1 MESVAQMLIVFGAIA
16 GVILLPI
23 YWRAQMRRRVLETVK
38 DMANS
43 GTAMSSEL
51 VLSLMG
57 PIQPP
62 QPTRPSRDRDLRRG
76 YLLVALAVA
85 IAIVGLA
92 VYSMSYMSGD
102 TDPKYVGIGIG
113 AFAAIPG
120 CIGAAFIMLG
130 LGQKREG

>member
-1 MESVAQMLIVFGAIA
+1 MDDVAQMLIVFGTVGA
-16 GVILLPI
+16 VILLPI
-23 YWRAQMRRRVLETVK
+23 YWRAQMRRRVLEAVK

-43 GTAMSSEL
+43 GTAMSTDL

-62 QPTRPSRDRDLRRG
+62 PPTRPSRERDLRRG

-85 IAIVGLA
+85 IAIVGTA
-92 VYSMSYMSGD
+92 VYSMAYMSGD
-102 TDPKYVGIGIG
+102 NDPKLVGIGIG

-120 CIGAAFIMLG
+120 CIGAAFILLG
-130 LGQKREG
+130 LGQKREA